1 MRKARAQ
8 SLFAVATAGLL
19 LAAMGCTTQRAATS
33 DTGSGSSGASGCD
46 KSGAAPGISSSA
58 ISLGMTMPL
67 TGAIAGPGTESLAGL
82 KFALSQQNAAG
93 GIKGRK
99 LNFTALDDQF
109 DPSMAQANARR
120 LVEQDNVFAFVGGV
134 GTTDFLGILPY
145 INQVGIPA
153 VGMYAPAVGQVGSMT
168 NPHVYM
174 LWANFV
180 QEFEVL
186 TNFIITQ
193 KHATSIS
200 FLDLPGAGL
209 GTDALRGINIALK
222 AHHLKLAG
230 TVTVTSSQTDY
241 TATAQQMKQIGAK
254 WVVSLQDPP
263 GTAEFYAAAHA
274 IGYDPQM
281 AAQSDLSDETF
292 ISQFYKDVSGMYV
305 AEKVAPLTTKSAA
318 VSSFI
323 SKYKAATGKMPSM
336 WNSLGYVQ
344 GIVAIHALETAPGP
358 DQVLLRV
365 RPAAHAELQTG
376 FTPPIT
382 FTPTTAGN
390 RCRGH
395 RADPWR
401 LHRPS
406 DQVPS
411 RTRRGVVIHITCGD
425 SPPRPPLREL
435 ATKGHVPKPDPQRDG
450 LWSDRRRGLRPRT
463 PWNSDGVPS

>member
-8 SLFAVATAGLL
+8 GLFAIATAGLL
-19 LAAMGCTTQRAATS
+19 LASIGCTTQRAATS
-33 DTGSGSSGASGCD
+33 DAGSGSSGASVC
-46 KSGAAPGISSSA
+46 KKTGAAPGISSSA
-58 ISLGMTMPL
+58 IKLGMTMPL

-82 KFALSQQNAAG
+82 KFALSQQNTAG

-99 LNFTALDDQF
+99 LSFTALDDQF
-109 DPSMAQANARR
+109 DPSVAQANARR

-153 VGMYAPAVGQVGSMT
+153 VGMYAPAVGQVGSMS

-186 TNFIITQ
+186 TNYIITQ
-193 KHATSIS
+193 HHATSIS
-200 FLDLPGAGL
+200 FLELPGAGL
-209 GTDALRGINIALK
+209 GVDALRGINIALK

-230 TVTVTSSQTDY
+230 TVTVTASQTDY
-241 TATAQQMKQIGAK
+241 TATAQQMKHIGAK
-254 WVVSLQDPP
+254 WVISLQDPP

-274 IGYDPQM
+274 IGYHPQM
-281 AAQSDLSDETF
+281 AAQSDLSDEQF
-292 ISQFYKDVSGMYV
+292 IAQFHKDVTGMYV

-318 VSSFI
+318 ISSFI

-344 GIVAIHALETAPGP
+344 GLVAIHALQTAPALT
-358 DQVLLRV
+358 QSCFEYALQHIRNF
-365 RPAAHAELQTG
+365 QTG

-382 FTPTTAGN
+382 FTPTSRQGTVAVGIAQIHGN
-390 RCRGH
+390 SI
-395 RADPWR
+395 AP
-401 LHRPS
+401 
-406 DQVPS
+406 V
-411 RTRRGVVIHITCGD
+411 
-425 SPPRPPLREL
+425 
-435 ATKGHVPKPDPQRDG
+435 TKFLPAPAVG
-450 LWSDRRRGLRPRT
+450 S
-463 PWNSDGVPS
+463 